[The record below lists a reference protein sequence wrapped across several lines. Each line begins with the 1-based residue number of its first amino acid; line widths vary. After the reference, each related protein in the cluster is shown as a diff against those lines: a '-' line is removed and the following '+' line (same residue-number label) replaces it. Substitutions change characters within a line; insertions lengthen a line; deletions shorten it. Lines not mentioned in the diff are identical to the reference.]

1 MKCENHYEIE
11 WWKAG
16 KKKIIGIDEAGRGPM
31 AGPLVVAAVAFPPG
45 FSHEE
50 IYDSKKSV
58 RKKERHYLKKLFV

>member
-50 IYDSKKSV
+50 MSIIFLSLSPKS
-58 RKKERHYLKKLFV
+58 LMN